1 MALAYRIVARRL
13 RLLKEWA
20 TVRLPEILFPSPMD
34 DDDGGDSAA
43 ELPRARADAPPRHT
57 LAQHLKVL
65 RVALHAYWEGN
76 LGVIQQC
83 QEELDAAARQQQQ
96 QQQQQP
102 NAGGHAMGEQENGA
116 ADNDDA
122 AVGAELR
129 DLAHASAERAGEAVR
144 PVVREVVQSRGAVF
158 RDSLREFMAGY
169 REELHRAADD
179 DAQSGGGL
187 AAGGDSPDAR
197 RGPRAMDARGEP
209 ARVSNSGG
217 ATGVK
222 TPQAE
227 ASAGESDQPQQQ

>member
-1 MALAYRIVARRL
+1 MWRRWSLCLSLALLHASSSGCRRTRL
-13 RLLKEWA
+13 RGL
-20 TVRLPEILFPSPMD
+20 
-34 DDDGGDSAA
+34 
-43 ELPRARADAPPRHT
+43 
-57 LAQHLKVL
+57 
-65 RVALHAYWEGN
+65 
-76 LGVIQQC
+76 
-83 QEELDAAARQQQQ
+83 AARGGGADG
-96 QQQQQP
+96 
-102 NAGGHAMGEQENGA
+102 AG
-116 ADNDDA
+116 
-122 AVGAELR
+122 